1 MSHCE
6 IYFARLCRGD
16 SLTIPETTVA
26 PSGRGALASDGGRLG
41 IAGFWALIAMFLLG
55 GSTAQAQSRS
65 IPHEGH
71 YDSFGPYLDGDFVEA
86 GRAFESTPYFKSS
99 GGVWIDSIAYHTMLG
114 ECLYQMGNL
123 DGALQRYNTA
133 LQVFLQYPDWLSSIN
148 IPSTL
153 NPSARAGRGGPT
165 WGRSSR
171 AVRVAKIPNRMA
183 MTMGK
188 SDEANARAIEE
199 GGIVQRRYMLM
210 VNAKEIV
217 RCTALAIRR
226 RAEILGPAGEHDNLT
241 SQLVTQLSRRPAP
254 PASWAQAWI
263 GVQLGLAYACQGKTT
278 EAVDELKNSLVVG
291 GMDHNLTSTAL
302 LELGKLAFQAED
314 YAAAGTFFFEATHS
328 AAMMVDEDITQYEI
342 VAEAFRGG
350 MISHLLT
357 DPGSMSEPLLAALEW
372 ARNERQ
378 TIVEAS
384 LLLSAAENA
393 AALNAPARA
402 RPYLER
408 AGQVMR
414 RRECLNGELGGR
426 LQFLKAQIS
435 FQAGDSQQGS
445 TALSNALAFE
455 RKASRRMFQ
464 IKYARNLDASGSLS
478 TRQAG
483 LLYTKVLREPT
494 PHDWAESPVETLTVL
509 TTPHAPAFER
519 WMMIALDR
527 KETDKALRISE
538 ALRRHRFYTS
548 LSLGGRILNLR
559 WALEAPS
566 ELLPEDAA
574 LQRQEFRDRY
584 PSFAK
589 LSQQVGQMRA
599 RLSELP
605 VNDDDPDVRK
615 QITELQRGI
624 QNAGSSMERIL
635 HAMAL
640 SREASEPLFPP
651 SIDATTVQEKLTP
664 DQRVIVYVSTSG
676 STFAFMLGPENYTS
690 WKLRSPGR
698 LRRNISKMLRDM
710 GHFDRNQPLGLKELS
725 SDTWKATSADLLQE
739 LTAKAPA
746 AAWDEFEELIIVP
759 DGILW
764 YLPFEALQIQNEE
777 DESMAVI
784 DKVRVRYAPTISL
797 AVPDERPRPRVT
809 RTAVVTG
816 SLFPE
821 SEKERSQQLLE
832 DLKEDDP
839 NVFGLSVKPPSATAV
854 LAKTI
859 GRLVVLNDLTNL
871 SQSPYGWAPMPV
883 AEGGGGSLARWMQ
896 LPWGGPDQ
904 LVLPGFHTSAE
915 SALKG
920 SGTGQEM
927 FLTAC
932 GLMATG
938 SRTVLL
944 SRWRDGGLISHEL
957 IQDFVQ
963 ELPYRSASS
972 AWQRAVRLAVTR
984 KLAWLHEPRVKELPS
999 DAPTLKADHPFFWSG
1014 YMLLDT
1020 GVEPK

>member
-1 MSHCE
+1 
-6 IYFARLCRGD
+6 
-16 SLTIPETTVA
+16 
-26 PSGRGALASDGGRLG
+26 
-41 IAGFWALIAMFLLG
+41 MFLLAR
-55 GSTAQAQSRS
+55 STAQAQSRS
-65 IPHEGH
+65 IPHQEH
-71 YDSFGPYLDGDFVEA
+71 YDSLRPYLDGDFVEA
-86 GRAFESTPYFKSS
+86 SRAFESTPYFKSS
-99 GGVWIDSIAYHTMLG
+99 RGVWIDSIAYHTMIG
-114 ECLYQMGNL
+114 ECLYHMGKL

-133 LQVFLQYPDWLSSIN
+133 LRVYLQYPDWLSSIN
-148 IPSTL
+148 IPGTL
-153 NPSARAGRGGPT
+153 KPSARAGRHGPI

-171 AVRVAKIPNRMA
+171 TVRVAQIPNRMA
-183 MTMGK
+183 MMMGK

-210 VNAKEIV
+210 VDAKEIV
-217 RCTALAIRR
+217 RCTAVAIRR
-226 RAEILGPAGEHDNLT
+226 RAEILGPAGEYDNLT
-241 SQLVTQLSRRPAP
+241 SQLITQLSRRPAP
-254 PASWAQAWI
+254 PGSWAQAWI
-263 GVQLGLAYACQGKTT
+263 GVHLGLAYACQGKTD
-278 EAVDELKNSLVVG
+278 EAVAELNNSLVVS

-328 AAMMVDEDITQYEI
+328 AAMMIDEDIAQYEI
-342 VAEAFRGG
+342 VAEAFRWG

-357 DPGSMSEPLLAALEW
+357 RPESMSEPLLAALEW
-372 ARNERQ
+372 ADNERQ
-378 TIVEAS
+378 TVVEAS

-393 AALNAPARA
+393 AALNAPGRA

-414 RRECLNGELGGR
+414 RRECLNGELGAR
-426 LQFLKAQIS
+426 LQFIKAQIG

-445 TALSNALAFE
+445 AALSNALAFE
-455 RKASRRMFQ
+455 RTASRRMFQ
-464 IKYARNLDASGSLS
+464 IGYARNLDTSGALS

-483 LLYTKVLREPT
+483 ILYREVLRDPT
-494 PHDWAESPVETLTVL
+494 PHDWAESPLETLAVL
-509 TTPHAPAFER
+509 TTPHDPAFER

-527 KETDKALRISE
+527 NETDKALRISE

-566 ELLPEDAA
+566 RALPEDAA
-574 LQRQEFRDRY
+574 LQRQDFRNRY

-589 LSQQVGQMRA
+589 LSRQVSQMREE
-599 RLSELP
+599 LSDLS
-605 VNDDDPDVRK
+605 VNDDDPDARK
-615 QITELQRGI
+615 QVTELQRGI
-624 QNAGSSMERIL
+624 ENAGSSMERIL

-651 SIDATTVQEKLTP
+651 NIDAATVQERLGP
-664 DQRVIVYVSTSG
+664 DQRILVYVSTSG
-676 STFAFMLGPENYTS
+676 STFAFMLGPEKYTS

-698 LRRNISKMLRDM
+698 IKANVSKMLRDM
-710 GHFDRNQPLGLKELS
+710 GHYNHNQPVGLKELS
-725 SDTWKATSADLLQE
+725 SDAWKATSADLLQE

-816 SLFPE
+816 SLFPG
-821 SEKERSQQLLE
+821 SEKERSREVLE

-839 NVFGLSVKPPSATAV
+839 NVFGLSVKPPPESAV

-859 GRLVVLNDLTNL
+859 GRLIVLDDLNNL
-871 SQSPYGWAPMPV
+871 SRSPYGWRPMPV
-883 AEGGGGSLARWMQ
+883 AGGRGSGSLEQWMQ

-904 LVLPGFHTSAE
+904 VVLPGFHTPAE

-920 SGTGQEM
+920 AGTGREM

-944 SRWRDGGLISHEL
+944 SRWRDGGLTTHEL
-957 IQDFVQ
+957 IREFVQ
-963 ELPYRSASS
+963 ELPHRSASA
-972 AWQRAVRLAVTR
+972 AWQRAVRLAVNR
-984 KLAWLHEPRVKELPS
+984 KLAWLHEPRVKELPA
-999 DAPTLKADHPFFWSG
+999 DAPTLKTRHPFFWSG

-1020 GVEPK
+1020 GVVPK